1 MSRTSTGAA
10 PTAPAQH
17 ADAAVGHPNESDLS
31 TGSLIKQGLAALAI
45 SALGLGV
52 AGSVALTAAAQSE
65 EVSQATVAGQGNP
78 DTSQAIPAAQEQE
91 RQSQLPAVNAADNNS
106 DTQNGDQGLDVFAR
120 KADGASRNA
129 VRAELDRAVAEKYA
143 TDRGDTLTE
152 SGEKATDTSALA
164 IQDDRS
170 SKLQNN
176 QEARK
181 REQARLAE
189 EKRKAEEALKKSRA
203 DAAAAKTA
211 GAAPKAAGAAPAPD
225 LEPATNA
232 GAPAA
237 AAAPS
242 GSGGA
247 TTPMDKSKYS
257 LGARWGAVGS
267 WSRYH
272 TGQDMSAPI
281 GTPIKAA
288 ASGVAKSPSG
298 GGWAGNHAII
308 DHGDGSTLYAHMQR
322 SLVRPGQQVK
332 GGEVIGYVGMTGRSF
347 GPHLHFEYYPSGAST
362 SNPYS
367 TSDPYRYML
376 TKGVRL

>member
-1 MSRTSTGAA
+1 MSRTSTGAVPHSPA
-10 PTAPAQH
+10 PTAATRNGLSQ
-17 ADAAVGHPNESDLS
+17 DSDLS
-31 TGSLIKQGLAALAI
+31 TRSLIKQGLAALAI

-78 DTSQAIPAAQEQE
+78 DTSQAVPAAQEQ
-91 RQSQLPAVNAADNNS
+91 QQDGQLPAVKANS
-106 DTQNGDQGLDVFAR
+106 SDSNSQDGEGLDVFAR

-143 TDRGDTLTE
+143 SDRGETLTE
-152 SGEKATDTSALA
+152 SGEKAMDASSLA
-164 IQDDRS
+164 IQDNRS
-170 SKLQNN
+170 NKLQNN

-189 EKRKAEEALKKSRA
+189 EKRKAEEALKQSK
-203 DAAAAKTA
+203 AAAA
-211 GAAPKAAGAAPAPD
+211 APAAAGAAPAPD
-225 LEPATNA
+225 PEPATNA
-232 GAPAA
+232 GAPAEGG
-237 AAAPS
+237 AAPS

-247 TTPMDKSKYS
+247 TTPMDKSKYT

-281 GTPIKAA
+281 GTPIRAA
-288 ASGVAKSPSG
+288 ADGVAKSPNA

-332 GGEVIGYVGMTGRSF
+332 GGQVIGYVGVTGRSF
-347 GPHLHFEYYPSGAST
+347 GPHLHFEYYPAGATTT
-362 SNPYS
+362 SPYT
-367 TSDPYRYML
+367 TSDPYRWML
-376 TKGVRL
+376 SHGVRL

>member
-10 PTAPAQH
+10 PHSTAPT
-17 ADAAVGHPNESDLS
+17 AVAREGLSQDSDLS
-31 TGSLIKQGLAALAI
+31 TRSLIKQGLAALAI

-78 DTSQAIPAAQEQE
+78 DTSHAVPAAQEQ
-91 RQSQLPAVNAADNNS
+91 QQDGQLPAVKANS
-106 DTQNGDQGLDVFAR
+106 TDANDQNGEGLDVFAR

-143 TDRGDTLTE
+143 SDRGATLTE
-152 SGEKATDTSALA
+152 SGEKATDASSLA
-164 IQDDRS
+164 IQDNRS

-189 EKRKAEEALKKSRA
+189 EKRKAEEALKQSK
-203 DAAAAKTA
+203 AAAAA
-211 GAAPKAAGAAPAPD
+211 PAAPGAAPAPD
-225 LEPATNA
+225 PEPATNA
-232 GAPAA
+232 GAPAEGGA
-237 AAAPS
+237 AAT

-247 TTPMDKSKYS
+247 TTPMDKKNYS

-281 GTPIKAA
+281 GTPVRAA
-288 ASGVAKSPSG
+288 ADGVAKSPNG

-332 GGEVIGYVGMTGRSF
+332 GGQVIGYVGMTGRSF
-347 GPHLHFEYYPSGAST
+347 GPHLHFEYYPAGAST
-362 SNPYS
+362 SNPYT
-367 TSDPYRYML
+367 TSDPYRWML
-376 TKGVRL
+376 SRGVRL